1 MYKPYETSFRNQSM
15 TIREKLYNIS
25 FSYVMFIVILAA
37 IGIVMLYSAANGN
50 WSPWAINQ
58 LIRFGMGFAVM
69 IVLALTDIKLL
80 LRYAYIFYF
89 ITLILLVVVEVA
101 GHTGMGATRWIN
113 LGFIKLQP
121 SEFMKIAMVLVLA
134 RYFHTSSLQSI
145 ESVRGI
151 IPPLLM
157 AIFPAFL
164 IVLQPDLGTALML
177 IFTTAAMFFAV
188 GVQIWKFVVVFI
200 GGLVTIPFAWHFLHD
215 YQQNRVLT
223 FLNPE
228 RDPLGAGYH
237 IIQSKIALGSG
248 GVFGKGFL
256 KGSQSHL
263 NFLPEKHTDFI
274 FTMLSEEFGLV
285 GAVLVVIL
293 NILILAYSYSFALK
307 STSYFGKLLAIGLA
321 TNYFMYVFINI
332 AMVLGLLPV
341 VGIPLPL
348 ISYGGTVMLSIMA
361 SFGIILCV
369 HINRNVPPVSYT
381 HLTLPTI
388 LLV

>member
-37 IGIVMLYSAANGN
+37 IGIVMLYLAANGN

-80 LRYAYIFYF
+80 LRYAYVFYF

-177 IFTTAAMFFAV
+177 IFTTAAMFFVV

-200 GGLVTIPFAWHFLHD
+200 GGLITIPFAWHFLHD

-369 HINRNVPPVSYT
+369 HINRNVP
-381 HLTLPTI
+381 LGKD
-388 LLV
+388 

>member
-80 LRYAYIFYF
+80 LRYAYVFYF

-177 IFTTAAMFFAV
+177 IFTTAAMFFVV

-200 GGLVTIPFAWHFLHD
+200 GGLITIPFAWHFLHD

-274 FTMLSEEFGLV
+274 FTMLSEEFCLV

-369 HINRNVPPVSYT
+369 HINRNVP
-381 HLTLPTI
+381 LGKD
-388 LLV
+388 

>member
-237 IIQSKIALGSG
+237 IIQSTIALGSG

-369 HINRNVPPVSYT
+369 HINRNVP
-381 HLTLPTI
+381 LGKD
-388 LLV
+388 

>member
-80 LRYAYIFYF
+80 LRYAYVFYF

-151 IPPLLM
+151 ILPLLM

-177 IFTTAAMFFAV
+177 IFTTAAMFFVV

-200 GGLVTIPFAWHFLHD
+200 GGLITIPFAWHFLHD

-369 HINRNVPPVSYT
+369 HINRNVP
-381 HLTLPTI
+381 LGKD
-388 LLV
+388 

>member
-1 MYKPYETSFRNQSM
+1 MYRPYETSFRNQSLSLK
-15 TIREKLYNIS
+15 EKFFNIS
-25 FSYVMFIVILAA
+25 FSYIMFIIILAS

-50 WSPWAINQ
+50 WSPWALNQ
-58 LIRFGMGFAVM
+58 LIRFGAGFALM
-69 IVLALTDIKLL
+69 LVLALTDIRVFM
-80 LRYAYIFYF
+80 RYSYVFYF
-89 ITLILLVVVEVA
+89 ATLVLLIIVDVR
-101 GHTGMGATRWIN
+101 GHIGMGAQRWID
-113 LGFIKLQP
+113 LKFFKLQP

-134 RYFHTSSLQSI
+134 RYFHASSLQSI
-145 ESVRGI
+145 ESIRGI
-151 IPPLLM
+151 IAPLLM
-157 AIFPAFL
+157 ALFPAAL

-177 IFTTAAMFFAV
+177 LFTTGAIFFVV
-188 GVQIWKFVVVFI
+188 GVQLWKFGIVLLGAI
-200 GGLVTIPFAWHFLHD
+200 VTAPIAWHFLHD

-256 KGSQSHL
+256 KGTQSHL

-285 GAVLVVIL
+285 GAVLIILL

-307 STSYFGKLLAIGLA
+307 STSYFGKLVAIGLA
-321 TNYFMYVFINI
+321 TNYFMYVSINI
-332 AMVLGLLPV
+332 AMVLGLIPV

-361 SFGIILCV
+361 SFGIILAV
-369 HINRNVPPVSYT
+369 HINRNVQ
-381 HLTLPTI
+381 I
-388 LLV
+388 GKD